1 MKTVLHAMFGTI
13 ALTLVFA
20 SLLASLVS
28 ELWYSQEIISE
39 VKALTL
45 QGMLLLVLT
54 LSLTAIY
61 GLVLSKKRQG
71 NIIQAKKKR
80 MIWILLI
87 ATLVLLPISYL
98 LSLHAQTE
106 KLDWLYFVPQGI
118 EYIFDAII
126 LILLGLNFIDGVK
139 LVRQSAVGVDDKQT
153 LKG

>member
-106 KLDWLYFVPQGI
+106 RLDWLYFVPQGI
-118 EYIFDAII
+118 EYIFDVII

-139 LVRQSAVGVDDKQT
+139 LVRQSAVGIDDKQT